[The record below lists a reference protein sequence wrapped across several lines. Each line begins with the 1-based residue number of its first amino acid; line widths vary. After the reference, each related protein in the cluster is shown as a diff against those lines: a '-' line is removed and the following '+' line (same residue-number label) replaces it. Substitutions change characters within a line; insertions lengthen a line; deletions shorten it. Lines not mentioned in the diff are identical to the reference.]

1 MKNDIKLARAACL
14 FVRLYAESKGLK
26 EPLNIEVAL
35 CAAAAF
41 IKTVSSSEADA
52 VLKHAPTDMDLT
64 FLVEEFVRCHPAC
77 TPLWL
82 DEPCP
87 SVTAHFVGQ
96 TFLKI
101 LWGFLDDEHS
111 NS

>member
-26 EPLNIEVAL
+26 EPLNNEVAL

-41 IKTVSSSEADA
+41 IKTVSSFEADA
-52 VLKHAPTDMDLT
+52 MLKHAPTDMDLT
-64 FLVEEFVRCHPAC
+64 FLVEEFVRSQPVYNS
-77 TPLWL
+77 L
-82 DEPCP
+82 DEPFP
-87 SVTAHFVGQ
+87 TVAAHFIAESFH
-96 TFLKI
+96 TI
-101 LWGFLDDEHS
+101 LWSLIDDEHS